1 MLGKV
6 IFLLTQPHAR
16 VNFPSEKGGWHF
28 EKSHFP
34 THSGIADRD
43 NSLSMTVSY
52 HMWHARRSFLS
63 ANGSWHFEKS
73 HFTVPFSHAEGF
85 SRAGM
90 VAGIL
95 RKVILPLPPLYA
107 RIIFSSENGRWH
119 FGKSNFPTKKISQAT
134 VERGIS

>member
-1 MLGKV
+1 MLEGVSWALMVAVILRKV
-6 IFLLTQPHAR
+6 IPPFIQL
-16 VNFPSEKGGWHF
+16 
-28 EKSHFP
+28 
-34 THSGIADRD
+34 
-43 NSLSMTVSY
+43 
-52 HMWHARRSFLS
+52 HARRSFLS